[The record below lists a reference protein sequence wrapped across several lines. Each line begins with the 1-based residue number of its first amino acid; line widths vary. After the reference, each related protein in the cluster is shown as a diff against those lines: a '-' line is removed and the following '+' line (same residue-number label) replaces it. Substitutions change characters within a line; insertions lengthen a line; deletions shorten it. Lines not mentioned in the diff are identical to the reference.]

1 MIAQRTSVNCWTVV
15 LEEDPTTGDLIL
27 PLSEEM
33 LATTGW
39 QLGDTVVW
47 ELSTSDNGPCAI
59 ISKKKEEPQNDDN

>member
-33 LATTGW
+33 LQTVGW

-59 ISKKKEEPQNDDN
+59 ITKKGNQTNDDN